1 MNVSVVPFGDRAVLV
16 EVDGVSHAHHAAAAV
31 EEAVADRT
39 APVGVDDV
47 VVGFHSVVV
56 VLDGHPD
63 RHGPAV
69 AWLHDLVSGVSDPD
83 HESAHD
89 TGAGG
94 GGAPPSDG
102 RPVLDIPVEFD
113 GPDLQAV
120 ASTIGVEPGD
130 VVSLLTGVQLEVAF
144 LGFSPGFPYLVGLPP
159 ELAAVPRR
167 TAPRSSVPAGSVAVA
182 GGFASV
188 YPQST
193 PGGWMVLGSTATR
206 LFDPDHPPFARLRP
220 GDAVHFRAGRP
231 GHRPGPAVLAPSGT
245 STRTPWRARGRRWT
259 EVIRPGVLSLVQDGG
274 RRRVAGMGVPGA
286 GPADPDSMVLAN
298 RLVGNP
304 DGAAAIEITVAGPAL
319 RFNGHAHCAVVGR
332 SADAV
337 EAAID
342 GHPCSDGAVVPVGAD
357 QVLSVGQVRSGLR
370 AYLAVSGGLAT
381 PEAVGSRSSD
391 LLCGLGPGPLAAGDR
406 LDLGHPGRPH
416 GILSHSAGPATDGP
430 ATVVRVME
438 GPHRPG
444 DGAWE
449 CLIDQEWAVRGDS
462 NRIGVR
468 LGGRL
473 PMPVAGSRSI
483 PSTGMVTGAIQ
494 VPPDGNP
501 IILLP
506 DHATVGG
513 YPVVGCVIS
522 ADLAVIGQLAPG
534 DAVRFSQVDLDQA
547 RRAAVQRERTLAAR
561 VSGWFPT
568 EAGT

>member
-16 EVDGVSHAHHAAAAV
+16 EVDSVSHAHRAAGAV
-31 EEAVADRT
+31 EAAVADQA

-56 VLDGHPD
+56 VLAGHPD
-63 RHGPAV
+63 GHGPALP
-69 AWLHDLVSGVSDPD
+69 WLHDLVSEAPD
-83 HESAHD
+83 HD
-89 TGAGG
+89 LGVGG
-94 GGAPPSDG
+94 GGTPPPPG
-102 RPVLDIPVEFD
+102 RPVVDIPVEFD
-113 GPDLQAV
+113 GPDLEAV
-120 ASTIGVEPGD
+120 AAAIGADPD
-130 VVSLLTGVQLEVAF
+130 RVVSLLTGAQLEVAF
-144 LGFSPGFPYLVGLPP
+144 LGFSPGFPYLIGLPP

-167 TAPRSSVPAGSVAVA
+167 SAPRSSVPAGSVALA

-193 PGGWMVLGSTATR
+193 PGGWMVVGSTSTK
-206 LFDPDHPPFARLRP
+206 LFDSDHPPFARLRP
-220 GDAVHFRAGRP
+220 GDGVRFRSVEPRHQREAAG
-231 GHRPGPAVLAPSGT
+231 GSLSGT
-245 STRTPWRARGRRWT
+245 VARAPLSARGRRWA
-259 EVIRPGVLSLVQDGG
+259 EVIRPGLLSLVQDGG

-298 RLVGNP
+298 RLVGNA

-319 RFNGHAHCAVVGR
+319 AFNGPAHCAVVGR

-342 GHPCSDGAVVPVGAD
+342 GHPCRDGAVVPVDAD

-381 PEAVGSRSSD
+381 AEVVGSRSSD
-391 LLCGLGPGPLAAGDR
+391 LLCGLGPGPLVAGDR

-416 GILSHSAGPATDGP
+416 GILSQSADRVPDGR
-430 ATVVRVME
+430 AIVVRVME

-444 DGAWE
+444 DGAWDH
-449 CLIDQEWAVRGDS
+449 LIDQEWAVRGDS

-468 LGGRL
+468 LGGRR
-473 PMPVAGSRSI
+473 PIPVAEGGSI

-501 IILLP
+501 IILMP

-513 YPVVGCVIS
+513 YPVIGCVIS
-522 ADLAVIGQLAPG
+522 ADLTVIGQLAPG
-534 DAVRFSQVDLDQA
+534 DAVRFSPVDLEHA
-547 RRAAVQRERTLAAR
+547 RRAAVRSERALATR

-568 EAGT
+568 RAAT

>member
-1 MNVSVVPFGDRAVLV
+1 MKASVVPYGDRAVLV
-16 EVDGVSHAHHAAAAV
+16 EVGDISHAHRAAAAV
-31 EEAVADRT
+31 EAVVRDNA
-39 APVGVDDV
+39 APVGVDDI

-56 VLDGHPD
+56 LLDGHAD
-63 RHGPAV
+63 GHGPAV
-69 AWLHDLVSGVSDPD
+69 VWLDDLVSEVAD
-83 HESAHD
+83 HHRAAGESA
-89 TGAGG
+89 AV
-94 GGAPPSDG
+94 PSSE
-102 RPVLDIPVEFD
+102 RPVLEIPVDFD
-113 GPDLQAV
+113 GPDLDAV
-120 ASTIGVEPGD
+120 AAAIGVDPGE
-130 VVSLLTGVQLEVAF
+130 VVSLLTGAELEVAF

-167 TAPRSSVPAGSVAVA
+167 SAPRSSVPAGSVAIA

-206 LFDPDHPPFARLRP
+206 LFDPDHPPYARVRP
-220 GDAVHFRAGRP
+220 GDGVHFRSGGAGHEGTVGVRS
-231 GHRPGPAVLAPSGT
+231 PSGT
-245 STRTPWRARGRRWT
+245 VSRPPLRTGSRRWA

-274 RRRVAGMGVPGA
+274 RIGVAGLGVPGA

-298 RLVGNP
+298 RLVGNA
-304 DGAAAIEITVAGPAL
+304 DGAAAVEITVAGPAL
-319 RFNGHAHCAVVGR
+319 RFNRPAHCAVVGR
-332 SADAV
+332 WADAV
-337 EAAID
+337 EATID
-342 GHPCSDGAVVPVGAD
+342 GHPCGDGAVVPVDAG

-370 AYLAVSGGLAT
+370 AYLAVSGGLST

-391 LLCGLGPGPLAAGDR
+391 LLCGLGPGPLVTGDR
-406 LDLGHPGRPH
+406 LALGPPGRPH
-416 GILSHSAGPATDGP
+416 GILSHSATRMPDGP

-438 GPHRPG
+438 GPHRLG
-444 DGAWE
+444 DDAWDH
-449 CLIDQEWAVRGDS
+449 LIDQEWAVRGDS

-468 LGGRL
+468 LGGRR
-473 PMPVAGSRSI
+473 PVPVAGGRSI

-522 ADLAVIGQLAPG
+522 ADLAVVGQLAPG
-534 DAVRFSQVDLDQA
+534 DAVRFSPVDPEGA
-547 RRAAVQRERTLAAR
+547 RRAAVQRERTLATR

-568 EAGT
+568 TAGS

>member
-1 MNVSVVPFGDRAVLV
+1 MNASVVPYGDRAILV
-16 EVDGVSHAHHAAAAV
+16 EVDGVSHAHRAAAAV
-31 EEAVADRT
+31 EAAVRDQA

-56 VLDGHPD
+56 MLDGHPD

-69 AWLHDLVSGVSDPD
+69 PWLADLVSEMPD
-83 HESAHD
+83 HD
-89 TGAGG
+89 TGTAGSV
-94 GGAPPSDG
+94 APRSPG
-102 RPVLDIPVEFD
+102 RQVLEIPVEFD
-113 GPDLQAV
+113 GPDLDRV
-120 ASTIGVEPGD
+120 AAAIGVDPGG
-130 VVSLLTGVQLEVAF
+130 VVSLLTGAELEVAF

-167 TAPRSSVPAGSVAVA
+167 PAPRSSVPAGSVALA

-206 LFDPDHPPFARLRP
+206 LFDPDHPPFALLRP
-220 GDAVHFRAGRP
+220 GDGVHFRAEPGQQRASGGR
-231 GHRPGPAVLAPSGT
+231 ALSGT
-245 STRTPWRARGRRWT
+245 VARPPLQARSRRWA

-274 RRRVAGMGVPGA
+274 RRGVAGVGVPGA

-298 RLVGNP
+298 RLVGNA

-319 RFNGHAHCAVVGR
+319 RFNGPAHWAVVGR

-337 EAAID
+337 EAAVD
-342 GHPCSDGAVVPVGAD
+342 GHPCSDGAVVPVNAG
-357 QVLSVGQVRSGLR
+357 QVVSIGQVRAGLR
-370 AYLAVSGGLAT
+370 AYLAVSGGLTT
-381 PEAVGSRSSD
+381 PETVGSRSSD
-391 LLCGLGPGPLAAGDR
+391 LLCGLGPGPLVTGDR
-406 LDLGHPGRPH
+406 LALGLPGRPH
-416 GILSHSAGPATDGP
+416 GFLSHSADRVSDGP

-444 DGAWE
+444 IGAWGH
-449 CLIDQEWAVRGDS
+449 LIEQEWAVRGDS

-468 LGGRL
+468 LGGRR
-473 PMPVAGSRSI
+473 PVPVTGGRSI

-513 YPVVGCVIS
+513 YPVIGCVIS
-522 ADLAVIGQLAPG
+522 ADLGVIGQLAPG
-534 DAVRFSQVDLDQA
+534 DAVRFGQVDLDHA
-547 RRAAVQRERTLAAR
+547 RRAVVQSERILATR

-568 EAGT
+568 RAGT